1 MKTLKIQ
8 EETHKRLTKLLGKMT
23 AENGRI
29 KTYDD
34 VIRALIESHE
44 KKGPRES

>member
-8 EETHKRLTKLLGKMT
+8 DATHKDLTKLLGELT
-23 AENGRI
+23 AQNGQI

-34 VIRALIESHE
+34 VIRALI
-44 KKGPRES
+44 KRYREP